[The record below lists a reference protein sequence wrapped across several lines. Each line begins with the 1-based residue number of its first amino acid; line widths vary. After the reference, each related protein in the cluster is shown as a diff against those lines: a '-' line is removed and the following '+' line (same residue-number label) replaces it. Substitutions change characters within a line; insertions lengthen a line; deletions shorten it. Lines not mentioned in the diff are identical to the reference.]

1 MEQRIGAGCPR
12 ALRTDSLDEAFIF
25 RRNDNLYEFGGG
37 LVWEFVKTW
46 LRR

>member
-1 MEQRIGAGCPR
+1 LPDPKRPPR
-12 ALRTDSLDEAFIF
+12 PGLY
-25 RRNDNLYEFGGG
+25 NLYEFGGG